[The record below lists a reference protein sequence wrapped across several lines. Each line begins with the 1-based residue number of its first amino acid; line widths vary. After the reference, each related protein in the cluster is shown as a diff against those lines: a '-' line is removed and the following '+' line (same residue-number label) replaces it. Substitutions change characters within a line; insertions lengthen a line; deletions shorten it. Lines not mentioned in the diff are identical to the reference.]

1 MVSENSHAWSLWEWL
16 KDVAPGNLA
25 HMNVLDISWF
35 TDSMRERRPVAV
47 ETRHLIEVG
56 GTSCVTAVFGW
67 LGGGSALGGAR
78 NQIRSSKGVPR
89 ALP

>member
-25 HMNVLDISWF
+25 RMNVLDISWF

-47 ETRHLIEVG
+47 ETRHLIEVR
-56 GTSCVTAVFGW
+56 GTSCAAAVLGW
-67 LGGGSALGGAR
+67 LAGLALGGAR

>member
-25 HMNVLDISWF
+25 RMNVLDISWF

-47 ETRHLIEVG
+47 ETRHLIEVR
-56 GTSCVTAVFGW
+56 GTSVREGRIRVV
-67 LGGGSALGGAR
+67 GGVGTR
-78 NQIRSSKGVPR
+78 WR
-89 ALP
+89 